1 MRATLC
7 LYDEVYRGGVPSS
20 EGHSI
25 LRERENCDLMPWHK
39 TSTKRRTRVRAHG
52 VLPSA
57 LRGSNVLANANNSHN
72 VIQGIEREAASYGL
86 AGFVH

>member
-1 MRATLC
+1 M
-7 LYDEVYRGGVPSS
+7 
-20 EGHSI
+20 
-25 LRERENCDLMPWHK
+25 
-39 TSTKRRTRVRAHG
+39 RAHG